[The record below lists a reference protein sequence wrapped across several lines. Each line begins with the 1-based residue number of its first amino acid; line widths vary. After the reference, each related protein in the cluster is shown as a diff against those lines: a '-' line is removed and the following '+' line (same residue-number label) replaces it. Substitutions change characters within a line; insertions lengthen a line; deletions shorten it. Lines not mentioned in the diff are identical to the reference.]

1 MQVILKSRIFA
12 SDFHISRNNSL
23 ILSVSHTLKTGEEN
37 RMNEIKV
44 INKSMLLGKEIDVYG
59 SVDEPLFLAKDVA
72 EWIEHTQPSKMV
84 ETVDDDEKLMGTIFL
99 SGQNREVWMLTED
112 GLYEV
117 LMQSRKPI
125 AKQFKKGVKEI
136 LKTIRKTGSYS
147 VSKPLSQLEVLQ
159 MAVNQMVEQE
169 KRLSGVERLALEQK
183 ERLDKMELEQA
194 DNAKALLEVEL
205 SDNKVPE
212 VTMRNKIRKLV
223 NQYSRA
229 TNTKQQDVWH
239 SIYDTLYYAHN
250 ISINSYKRKK
260 RQSNLDIAEKHGFLG
275 KMFDVIS
282 NMAKAANLNIA

>member
-1 MQVILKSRIFA
+1 
-12 SDFHISRNNSL
+12 
-23 ILSVSHTLKTGEEN
+23 
-37 RMNEIKV
+37 
-44 INKSMLLGKEIDVYG
+44 MLLGKEINVYG
-59 SVDEPLFLAKDVA
+59 SVDDPLFLAKDVA

-84 ETVDDDEKLMGTIFL
+84 ETVDEDEKLMGTIFL

-260 RQSNLDIAEKHGFLG
+260 RQSNLDIAEEHGFLG

-282 NMAKAANLNIA
+282 NMAKAANLKIA

>member
-1 MQVILKSRIFA
+1 
-12 SDFHISRNNSL
+12 
-23 ILSVSHTLKTGEEN
+23 
-37 RMNEIKV
+37 MNEIKV
-44 INKSMLLGKEIDVYG
+44 INKSMLLEKEIDVYG

-260 RQSNLDIAEKHGFLG
+260 RQSNLDIAEEHGFLG

>member
-1 MQVILKSRIFA
+1 
-12 SDFHISRNNSL
+12 
-23 ILSVSHTLKTGEEN
+23 
-37 RMNEIKV
+37 MNEIKV

-84 ETVDDDEKLMGTIFL
+84 ETVDEDEKLMGTIFL

>member
-1 MQVILKSRIFA
+1 
-12 SDFHISRNNSL
+12 
-23 ILSVSHTLKTGEEN
+23 
-37 RMNEIKV
+37 MNEIKV
-44 INKSMLLGKEIDVYG
+44 INKSMLLGKEINVYG

-72 EWIEHTQPSKMV
+72 EWIGHSDVSMMV
-84 ETVDDDEKLMGTIFL
+84 KNVDEDEKVTNNVCTLGG
-99 SGQNREVWMLTED
+99 SQNAWFLTED

-183 ERLDKMELEQA
+183 ERLDKIELEQA
-194 DNAKALLEVEL
+194 DNAKALLNVEL

-223 NQYSRA
+223 NLYSRA

-260 RQSNLDIAEKHGFLG
+260 RQSNLDIAEEHGFLG

-282 NMAKAANLNIA
+282 NMAKAANLKIA

>member
-1 MQVILKSRIFA
+1 
-12 SDFHISRNNSL
+12 
-23 ILSVSHTLKTGEEN
+23 
-37 RMNEIKV
+37 MNEIKV
-44 INKSMLLGKEIDVYG
+44 INKSMLLEKEIDVYG
-59 SVDEPLFLAKDVA
+59 SVGEPLFLAKDVA

-84 ETVDDDEKLMGTIFL
+84 ETVDEDEKLMGTIFL

>member
-1 MQVILKSRIFA
+1 
-12 SDFHISRNNSL
+12 
-23 ILSVSHTLKTGEEN
+23 
-37 RMNEIKV
+37 MNEIKV

-84 ETVDDDEKLMGTIFL
+84 ETVDEDEKLMGTIFL

-239 SIYDTLYYAHN
+239 SIYNTLYYAHN

>member
-1 MQVILKSRIFA
+1 
-12 SDFHISRNNSL
+12 
-23 ILSVSHTLKTGEEN
+23 
-37 RMNEIKV
+37 MNEIKV
-44 INKSMLLGKEIDVYG
+44 INKSMLLEKEIDVYG

-84 ETVDDDEKLMGTIFL
+84 ETVDEDEKLMGTIFL

>member
-1 MQVILKSRIFA
+1 
-12 SDFHISRNNSL
+12 
-23 ILSVSHTLKTGEEN
+23 
-37 RMNEIKV
+37 MNEIKV

-84 ETVDDDEKLMGTIFL
+84 ETVDEDEKLMGTIFL

-125 AKQFKKGVKEI
+125 AKQFKKGIKEI

-159 MAVNQMVEQE
+159 VAVNQMVEQE

>member
-1 MQVILKSRIFA
+1 
-12 SDFHISRNNSL
+12 
-23 ILSVSHTLKTGEEN
+23 
-37 RMNEIKV
+37 
-44 INKSMLLGKEIDVYG
+44 MLLGKEIDVYG

-84 ETVDDDEKLMGTIFL
+84 ETVDEDEKLMGTIFL

-239 SIYDTLYYAHN
+239 CIYDTLYYAHN

-260 RQSNLDIAEKHGFLG
+260 RQSNLDIAEEHGFLG

-282 NMAKAANLNIA
+282 NMAKAANLKIA

>member
-1 MQVILKSRIFA
+1 
-12 SDFHISRNNSL
+12 
-23 ILSVSHTLKTGEEN
+23 
-37 RMNEIKV
+37 MNEIKV
-44 INKSMLLGKEIDVYG
+44 INKSILLGKEIDVYG
-59 SVDEPLFLAKDVA
+59 TIDEPLFLAKDVA
-72 EWIEHTQPSKMV
+72 EWIGHSDVSMMV
-84 ETVDDDEKLMGTIFL
+84 KNVEEDEKVTNNVCTLGG
-99 SGQNREVWMLTED
+99 SQNAWFLTED

-260 RQSNLDIAEKHGFLG
+260 RQSNLDIAEEHGFLG

-282 NMAKAANLNIA
+282 NMAKAANLKIA

>member
-1 MQVILKSRIFA
+1 
-12 SDFHISRNNSL
+12 
-23 ILSVSHTLKTGEEN
+23 
-37 RMNEIKV
+37 MNEIKV
-44 INKSMLLGKEIDVYG
+44 INKSMLLGKEINVYG
-59 SVDEPLFLAKDVA
+59 SVDDPLFLAKDVA

-84 ETVDDDEKLMGTIFL
+84 ETVDEDEKLMGTIFL

-260 RQSNLDIAEKHGFLG
+260 RQSNLDIAEEHGFLG

>member
-1 MQVILKSRIFA
+1 M
-12 SDFHISRNNSL
+12 
-23 ILSVSHTLKTGEEN
+23 SHTLKTEKEN

-44 INKSMLLGKEIDVYG
+44 INKSMLLGKEINVYG

-84 ETVDDDEKLMGTIFL
+84 ETVDEDEKLMGTIFL

-169 KRLSGVERLALEQK
+169 KRLSGVERLPLEQK

-223 NQYSRA
+223 NQNSRA

-260 RQSNLDIAEKHGFLG
+260 RQSNLDIAEEHGFLG

-282 NMAKAANLNIA
+282 NMAKAANLKIA

>member
-1 MQVILKSRIFA
+1 
-12 SDFHISRNNSL
+12 
-23 ILSVSHTLKTGEEN
+23 
-37 RMNEIKV
+37 
-44 INKSMLLGKEIDVYG
+44 MLLGKEIDVYG

-84 ETVDDDEKLMGTIFL
+84 ETVDEDEKLMGTIFL

-260 RQSNLDIAEKHGFLG
+260 RQSNLDIAEEHRFLG

-282 NMAKAANLNIA
+282 NMAKAANLKIA

>member
-1 MQVILKSRIFA
+1 
-12 SDFHISRNNSL
+12 
-23 ILSVSHTLKTGEEN
+23 
-37 RMNEIKV
+37 
-44 INKSMLLGKEIDVYG
+44 MLLGKEIDVYG
-59 SVDEPLFLAKDVA
+59 TIDEPLFLAKDVA
-72 EWIEHTQPSKMV
+72 EWIGHSDVSMMV
-84 ETVDDDEKLMGTIFL
+84 KNVEEDEKVTNNVCTLGG
-99 SGQNREVWMLTED
+99 SQNAWFLTED

-260 RQSNLDIAEKHGFLG
+260 RQSNLDIAEEHGFLG

-282 NMAKAANLNIA
+282 NMAKAANLKIA

>member
-1 MQVILKSRIFA
+1 
-12 SDFHISRNNSL
+12 
-23 ILSVSHTLKTGEEN
+23 
-37 RMNEIKV
+37 MNEIKV
-44 INKSMLLGKEIDVYG
+44 INESMLLGKEIDVYG

-84 ETVDDDEKLMGTIFL
+84 ETVDEDEKLMGTIFL

-260 RQSNLDIAEKHGFLG
+260 RQSNLDIAEEHGFLG

-282 NMAKAANLNIA
+282 NMAKAANLKIA

>member
-1 MQVILKSRIFA
+1 
-12 SDFHISRNNSL
+12 
-23 ILSVSHTLKTGEEN
+23 
-37 RMNEIKV
+37 MNEIKV

-84 ETVDDDEKLMGTIFL
+84 ETVDEDEKLMGTIFL

-117 LMQSRKPI
+117 LMQSRKQI

-282 NMAKAANLNIA
+282 NMAKAANLKIA

>member
-1 MQVILKSRIFA
+1 
-12 SDFHISRNNSL
+12 
-23 ILSVSHTLKTGEEN
+23 
-37 RMNEIKV
+37 MNEIKV

-84 ETVDDDEKLMGTIFL
+84 ETVDEDEKLMGTIFL

-125 AKQFKKGVKEI
+125 AKQFKKGIKEI

-159 MAVNQMVEQE
+159 VAVNQMVEQE

-282 NMAKAANLNIA
+282 NMAKAENLNIA

>member
-1 MQVILKSRIFA
+1 
-12 SDFHISRNNSL
+12 
-23 ILSVSHTLKTGEEN
+23 
-37 RMNEIKV
+37 MNEIKV
-44 INKSMLLGKEIDVYG
+44 INKSMLLEKEIDVYG

-84 ETVDDDEKLMGTIFL
+84 ETVDEDEKLMGTIFL

-260 RQSNLDIAEKHGFLG
+260 KQSYLDIAEKHGFLG

-282 NMAKAANLNIA
+282 NMAKATNLKIA

>member
-1 MQVILKSRIFA
+1 M
-12 SDFHISRNNSL
+12 
-23 ILSVSHTLKTGEEN
+23 SHTLKTEKEN

-44 INKSMLLGKEIDVYG
+44 INKSMLLGKEINVYG

-84 ETVDDDEKLMGTIFL
+84 ETVDEDEKLMGTIFL

-260 RQSNLDIAEKHGFLG
+260 RQSNLDIAEEHGFLG
-275 KMFDVIS
+275 KIFDVIS
-282 NMAKAANLNIA
+282 NMAKAANLKIA

>member
-1 MQVILKSRIFA
+1 M
-12 SDFHISRNNSL
+12 
-23 ILSVSHTLKTGEEN
+23 SVSHTLKTEKEN

-44 INKSMLLGKEIDVYG
+44 INKSILLGKEIDVYG
-59 SVDEPLFLAKDVA
+59 TIDEPLFLAKDVA
-72 EWIEHTQPSKMV
+72 EWIGHSDVSMMV
-84 ETVDDDEKLMGTIFL
+84 KNVEEDEKVTNNVCTLGG
-99 SGQNREVWMLTED
+99 SQNAWFLTED

-260 RQSNLDIAEKHGFLG
+260 RQSNLDIAEEHGFLG

-282 NMAKAANLNIA
+282 NMAKAANLKIA

>member
-1 MQVILKSRIFA
+1 
-12 SDFHISRNNSL
+12 
-23 ILSVSHTLKTGEEN
+23 
-37 RMNEIKV
+37 MNEIKV
-44 INKSMLLGKEIDVYG
+44 INKSMLLGKEINVYG
-59 SVDEPLFLAKDVA
+59 SVDDPLFLAKDVA

-84 ETVDDDEKLMGTIFL
+84 ETVDEDEKLMGTIFL

-159 MAVNQMVEQE
+159 MTVNQMVEQE

-260 RQSNLDIAEKHGFLG
+260 RQSNLDIAEEHGFLG

-282 NMAKAANLNIA
+282 NMAKAANLKIA

>member
-1 MQVILKSRIFA
+1 
-12 SDFHISRNNSL
+12 
-23 ILSVSHTLKTGEEN
+23 
-37 RMNEIKV
+37 MNEIKV

-84 ETVDDDEKLMGTIFL
+84 ETVEEDEKLMGTIFL

-117 LMQSRKPI
+117 LMLSRKPI

-260 RQSNLDIAEKHGFLG
+260 RQSNLDIAEEHGFLG

-282 NMAKAANLNIA
+282 NMAKAANLKIA

>member
-1 MQVILKSRIFA
+1 MR
-12 SDFHISRNNSL
+12 
-23 ILSVSHTLKTGEEN
+23 HTLKTEKEN

-84 ETVDDDEKLMGTIFL
+84 ETVDEDEKLMGTIFL

-147 VSKPLSQLEVLQ
+147 VSKQLSQLEVLQ

-183 ERLDKMELEQA
+183 ERLDKMELEQE

-212 VTMRNKIRKLV
+212 VPMRNKIRKLV

-275 KMFDVIS
+275 KMFDIIS
-282 NMAKAANLNIA
+282 NMAKAANLKIA

>member
-1 MQVILKSRIFA
+1 
-12 SDFHISRNNSL
+12 
-23 ILSVSHTLKTGEEN
+23 
-37 RMNEIKV
+37 
-44 INKSMLLGKEIDVYG
+44 MLLGKEIDVYG

-84 ETVDDDEKLMGTIFL
+84 ETVDEDEKLMGTIFL

-125 AKQFKKGVKEI
+125 AKQFKKGIKEI

-250 ISINSYKRKK
+250 ISVNSYKRKK

>member
-1 MQVILKSRIFA
+1 
-12 SDFHISRNNSL
+12 
-23 ILSVSHTLKTGEEN
+23 
-37 RMNEIKV
+37 MNEIKV
-44 INKSMLLGKEIDVYG
+44 INKSMLLGKEINVYG

-84 ETVDDDEKLMGTIFL
+84 ETVDEDEKLMGTIFL

-260 RQSNLDIAEKHGFLG
+260 RQSNLDIAEEHGFLG

-282 NMAKAANLNIA
+282 NMAKAANLKIA

>member
-1 MQVILKSRIFA
+1 
-12 SDFHISRNNSL
+12 
-23 ILSVSHTLKTGEEN
+23 
-37 RMNEIKV
+37 MNEIKV
-44 INKSMLLGKEIDVYG
+44 INKSILLGKEIDVYG
-59 SVDEPLFLAKDVA
+59 TIDEPLFLAKDVA
-72 EWIEHTQPSKMV
+72 EWIGHSDVSMMV
-84 ETVDDDEKLMGTIFL
+84 KNVEEDEKVTNNVCTLGG
-99 SGQNREVWMLTED
+99 SQNAWFLTED

-260 RQSNLDIAEKHGFLG
+260 RQSNLDIAEEHGFLG

-282 NMAKAANLNIA
+282 NMAKAAKLNIA

>member
-1 MQVILKSRIFA
+1 
-12 SDFHISRNNSL
+12 
-23 ILSVSHTLKTGEEN
+23 
-37 RMNEIKV
+37 MNEIKV

-84 ETVDDDEKLMGTIFL
+84 ETVDEDEKLMGTIFL

-125 AKQFKKGVKEI
+125 AKQFRKGIKEI

-159 MAVNQMVEQE
+159 VAVNQMVEQE

>member
-1 MQVILKSRIFA
+1 
-12 SDFHISRNNSL
+12 
-23 ILSVSHTLKTGEEN
+23 
-37 RMNEIKV
+37 
-44 INKSMLLGKEIDVYG
+44 MLLGKEIDVYG

-72 EWIEHTQPSKMV
+72 EWIGHSDVSMMV
-84 ETVDDDEKLMGTIFL
+84 KNVEEDEKVTNNVCTLGG
-99 SGQNREVWMLTED
+99 SQNAWFLTED

-169 KRLSGVERLALEQK
+169 KRLSGVEQLALEQK

-194 DNAKALLEVEL
+194 DNTKALLEVEL

-260 RQSNLDIAEKHGFLG
+260 RQSNLDIAEEHGFLG

-282 NMAKAANLNIA
+282 NMAKTANLKIA

>member
-1 MQVILKSRIFA
+1 
-12 SDFHISRNNSL
+12 
-23 ILSVSHTLKTGEEN
+23 
-37 RMNEIKV
+37 MNEIKV
-44 INKSMLLGKEIDVYG
+44 INKSMLLGKEINVYG
-59 SVDEPLFLAKDVA
+59 SVDDPLFLAKDVA

-84 ETVDDDEKLMGTIFL
+84 ETVDEDEKLMGTIFL

-112 GLYEV
+112 GLYEI

-260 RQSNLDIAEKHGFLG
+260 RQSNLDIAEEHGFLG

>member
-1 MQVILKSRIFA
+1 
-12 SDFHISRNNSL
+12 
-23 ILSVSHTLKTGEEN
+23 
-37 RMNEIKV
+37 MNEIKV
-44 INKSMLLGKEIDVYG
+44 INKSMLLGKKIDVYG

-84 ETVDDDEKLMGTIFL
+84 ETVDEDEKLMGTIFL

>member
-1 MQVILKSRIFA
+1 
-12 SDFHISRNNSL
+12 
-23 ILSVSHTLKTGEEN
+23 
-37 RMNEIKV
+37 MNEIKV
-44 INKSMLLGKEIDVYG
+44 INKSMLLEKEIDVYG

-84 ETVDDDEKLMGTIFL
+84 ETVDEDEKLMGTIFL

-194 DNAKALLEVEL
+194 DNAKALLEIEL

-260 RQSNLDIAEKHGFLG
+260 RQSNLDIAEEHGFLG

-282 NMAKAANLNIA
+282 NMAKAANLKIA

>member
-1 MQVILKSRIFA
+1 
-12 SDFHISRNNSL
+12 
-23 ILSVSHTLKTGEEN
+23 
-37 RMNEIKV
+37 MNEIKV
-44 INKSMLLGKEIDVYG
+44 INKSILLGKEIDVYG
-59 SVDEPLFLAKDVA
+59 SVDDPLFLAKDVA

-84 ETVDDDEKLMGTIFL
+84 ETVDEDEKLMGTIFL

-260 RQSNLDIAEKHGFLG
+260 RQSNLDIAEEHGFLG

-282 NMAKAANLNIA
+282 NMAKAANLKIA

>member
-1 MQVILKSRIFA
+1 
-12 SDFHISRNNSL
+12 
-23 ILSVSHTLKTGEEN
+23 
-37 RMNEIKV
+37 MNEIKV
-44 INKSMLLGKEIDVYG
+44 INKSMLLGKEINVYG

-84 ETVDDDEKLMGTIFL
+84 ETGDEDEKLMGTIFL

-183 ERLDKMELEQA
+183 ERLDKIELEQA
-194 DNAKALLEVEL
+194 DNAKALLDVEL

-260 RQSNLDIAEKHGFLG
+260 RQSNLDIAEEHGFLG

-282 NMAKAANLNIA
+282 NMAKAANLKIA

>member
-1 MQVILKSRIFA
+1 MR
-12 SDFHISRNNSL
+12 
-23 ILSVSHTLKTGEEN
+23 HTLKTEKEN

-84 ETVDDDEKLMGTIFL
+84 ETVDEDEKLMGTIFL
-99 SGQNREVWMLTED
+99 SGQNREVWMLTES

-183 ERLDKMELEQA
+183 ERLDKMELEQE

-212 VTMRNKIRKLV
+212 VPMRNKIRKLV

-275 KMFDVIS
+275 KMFDIIS
-282 NMAKAANLNIA
+282 NMAKAANLKIA